1 MQLNSLIFP
10 APISSYTP
18 KYNAN
23 LLWIPK
29 PSTTPTLPPATI
41 LNQSSFKPS
50 KNKINFNSKMD
61 FASTT
66 PFKEISNPEIS
77 TNQSSMRPSLKRES
91 PQNIR
96 RIKDFGSHN
105 ALFSVK
111 SSSSLPKKKLS
122 FFTNPSRKKCFENC
136 QNTIPCLYYEYPE
149 GSNLLLVHFHA
160 NAEDIGDSYQY
171 MRIVGSILQVL
182 FILSYNF

>member
-10 APISSYTP
+10 APISSYSP
-18 KYNAN
+18 QYNSN

-29 PSTTPTLPPATI
+29 PSTISTLPPATI
-41 LNQSSFKPS
+41 SNQSAFKS
-50 KNKINFNSKMD
+50 NKNKINFNLKLD
-61 FASTT
+61 FPSIT
-66 PFKEISNPEIS
+66 PFEEISNPELS
-77 TNQSSMRPSLKRES
+77 TNQASLHRPSLKRGS
-91 PQNIR
+91 LQNNR

-111 SSSSLPKKKLS
+111 SSSSLPKKTMS
-122 FFTNPSRKKCFENC
+122 FFTNPLRKKPVEPC

-149 GSNLLLVHFHA
+149 GSNILLVHFHA

-171 MRIVGSILQVL
+171 MRIVGSILQVP
-182 FILSYNF
+182 YNL